1 MLTLSLLIAQITD
14 HATAAKLAAYQL
26 ATEAEF
32 IPGRVD
38 IALGMGCL
46 GYIGESLRESEAPE
60 YWGTKVAKA
69 LHEVNNTAVK
79 TVCFL

>member
-1 MLTLSLLIAQITD
+1 
-14 HATAAKLAAYQL
+14 LAAYQL

-46 GYIGESLRESEAPE
+46 GYIGESLRESEPPE
-60 YWGTKVAKA
+60 YWGTKVAEA
-69 LHEVNNTAVK
+69 LHEVGEA
-79 TVCFL
+79 